1 MRGPE
6 QGRARIVQLIDEGV
20 SLFDS
25 LDLKA
30 FQRWAQASYEALE
43 FDPWQQQWFDE
54 LCRSSSDT
62 TFMRLFVGVYILRRS
77 LSS

>member
-1 MRGPE
+1 MRVPE
-6 QGRARIVQLIDEGV
+6 QGRAKIVQLMHEGE

-30 FQRWAQASYEALE
+30 FQRWVQASYEALE
-43 FDPWQQQWFDE
+43 FDPWQQQLFDE

-62 TFMRLFVGVYILRRS
+62 TFMKLFVGIWILRQS

>member
-6 QGRARIVQLIDEGV
+6 QGRAKIVALMHEGE

-25 LDLKA
+25 LDLKT
-30 FQRWAQASYEALE
+30 FRRWAQASYEALQ
-43 FDPWQQQWFDE
+43 FDPWQQQLFDE

-62 TFMRLFVGVYILRRS
+62 TFMRLFVGIWILRQS